1 MKRKTITNYAT
12 WPLAALFAA
21 CASTAPAPEANE
33 ANEANG
39 AAERTEAVGPYT
51 LDEGQP
57 ADETTDPMVPDVA
70 LDGVPASEGQVI
82 PVEGDANVEAPTVH
96 RVLFADRQW
105 TVGPVGEATIAT
117 AANHIRAN
125 PLAKVV
131 VVGHADDAVAER
143 EPIVARRRADAVVEG
158 LVAEGVSGA
167 RIQVE
172 KAAEDSTGRHDVQI
186 RVFAPSRVADDDFVA
201 VEAK

>member
-1 MKRKTITNYAT
+1 MKRKSMTNYAT

-21 CASTAPAPEANE
+21 CASTAPAPEAND
-33 ANEANG
+33 ANEAT
-39 AAERTEAVGPYT
+39 AEPAEAVGPYA
-51 LDEGQP
+51 LHEGRP
-57 ADETTDPMVPDVA
+57 ADAAADPVIPDVA
-70 LDGVPASEGQVI
+70 LDGVPASEGQVV
-82 PVEGDANVEAPTVH
+82 PVAGDAQVEAPTVH
-96 RVLFADRQW
+96 RVLFAESQW
-105 TVGPVGEATIAT
+105 TVGPVGDATIAT

-143 EPIVARRRADAVVEG
+143 EDIVARRRADAVVEG

-167 RIQVE
+167 RIQVVE
-172 KAAEDSTGRHDVQI
+172 AAEDSTGRHDVQI
-186 RVFAPSRVADDDFVA
+186 RVFAPSRVDEEDVVA

>member
-1 MKRKTITNYAT
+1 MNRKRMTNYAT

-33 ANEANG
+33 AS
-39 AAERTEAVGPYT
+39 AEPAEPVGPYT
-51 LDEGQP
+51 LDEGRP
-57 ADETTDPMVPDVA
+57 ADAAADAVVPDVV

-82 PVEGDANVEAPTVH
+82 PVAGDVQVEAPTVH
-96 RVLFADRQW
+96 RVLFAESQW
-105 TVGPVGEATIAT
+105 TVGPVGDATIAT

-131 VVGHADDAVAER
+131 VVGHADDAVADR
-143 EPIVARRRADAVVEG
+143 EDVVARRRADAVVEG

-167 RIQVE
+167 RIQVA

-186 RVFAPSRVADDDFVA
+186 RVFAPSRVAEDDVVA
-201 VEAK
+201 VDAK